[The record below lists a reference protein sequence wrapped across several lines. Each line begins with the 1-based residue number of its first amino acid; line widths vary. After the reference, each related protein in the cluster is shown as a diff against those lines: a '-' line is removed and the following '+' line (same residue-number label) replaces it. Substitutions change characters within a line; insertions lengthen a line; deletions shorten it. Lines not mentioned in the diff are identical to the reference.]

1 MKKLLLRVF
10 QKNISAL
17 LTFLKG
23 ILLLWKTLENKY
35 SVLTVT
41 ITFSC
46 VFGAFK
52 IRKNTNTF
60 DLQ

>member
-10 QKNISAL
+10 HKNISGL
-17 LTFLKG
+17 LTFLKRV
-23 ILLLWKTLENKY
+23 LLLWKNIENKY
-35 SVLTVT
+35 AVLTVT
-41 ITFSC
+41 IKFLC

>member
-10 QKNISAL
+10 QKENSVL

-23 ILLLWKTLENKY
+23 ILLFWKNIENKY
-35 SVLTVT
+35 VVLTVT

>member
-1 MKKLLLRVF
+1 MM
-10 QKNISAL
+10 
-17 LTFLKG
+17 FLKG
-23 ILLLWKTLENKY
+23 FLFFWKNAENTY
-35 SVLTVT
+35 VVLTVT

-52 IRKNTNTF
+52 IRTNTNTF

>member
-23 ILLLWKTLENKY
+23 VLLLWENIENTY
-35 SVLTVT
+35 AVLTVT

-52 IRKNTNTF
+52 IGKHTNTF